1 MFCIFYFRT
10 GVNNFSFISKL
21 LVFSFCYSF
30 LSETSIFGVKYRLH
44 MAYNEIVV
52 VLINFKWTVIDG
64 KVCCQILSRYE
75 PPIKRMIAILRKAF
89 LCLLKLCD
97 IKLKKSFLN
106 HFKSLMFSMAIANG
120 IFIITKLTMVLNGP
134 SRR

>member
-1 MFCIFYFRT
+1 MFLYFLFQDR
-10 GVNNFSFISKL
+10 SKQFL
-21 LVFSFCYSF
+21 IYFKIACFSFCYSF
-30 LSETSIFGVKYRLH
+30 LTETSIFGVKYRLH

-52 VLINFKWTVIDG
+52 ALINSKWTVIDG

-75 PPIKRMIAILRKAF
+75 PPIKRMIAIVRKAF
-89 LCLLKLCD
+89 LCVLKLCD

-106 HFKSLMFSMAIANG
+106 HFKSLTFSMAIANG

-134 SRR
+134 IRR